1 MATYKVPQDVEA
13 EDRLLGPFTFRQFVY
28 LLIAAIAGALAAAL
42 FQIFPLLA
50 LLPAPVIFFFLVL
63 ALPLKKDQPME
74 TYLAAIVSFYMKPNK
89 RFWRPGQGET
99 TIQITAPKI
108 VEKSRTRDLSEEEA
122 SHRLSFL
129 SNLID
134 SEGYA
139 IRGNHNTNFT
149 ENFIADATDVNDFMD
164 DSQNQNLINLM
175 QKEKVARHAEII
187 NQMKAAINNTE
198 NAVGPATIS
207 SHQATLGSN
216 PFNQNQTTPNQV
228 TPNQTTSNPFTQ
240 NQTTPNQPTTNPFIQ
255 NQTVPNQPTTNP
267 FIQNQT
273 VQNANTLANRNQS
286 ILNSN
291 YQNLANN
298 QNFSIDTISKEANR
312 YRENLAPNLAPQT
325 FVTQTPY
332 TPNFIQPP
340 TIPPNINQNPFIQH

>member
-50 LLPAPVIFFFLVL
+50 ILPLPVIIFFLIL

-108 VEKSRTRDLSEEEA
+108 VEKSRTRDISEEEA

-129 SNLID
+129 SNLVD

-139 IRGNHNTNFT
+139 IRGNHNGNFT
-149 ENFIADATDVNDFMD
+149 ENFIADTEDVNDFMD

-175 QKEKVARHAEII
+175 QKEKVARHTEII

-198 NAVGPATIS
+198 NAIGPATIS

-216 PFNQNQTTPNQV
+216 PFAQNQTTPNQSA
-228 TPNQTTSNPFTQ
+228 PNPFT
-240 NQTTPNQPTTNPFIQ
+240 
-255 NQTVPNQPTTNP
+255 
-267 FIQNQT
+267 QNQT

-298 QNFSIDTISKEANR
+298 QNFSINTISKEANR

-332 TPNFIQPP
+332 TPNFTQPP
-340 TIPPNINQNPFIQH
+340 TNNPNINQNPFIQN

>member
-50 LLPAPVIFFFLVL
+50 ILPLPIIIFFLIL

-108 VEKSRTRDLSEEEA
+108 VEKSRTRDISEEEA

-129 SNLID
+129 SNLVD

-139 IRGNHNTNFT
+139 IRGNHNGNFT
-149 ENFIADATDVNDFMD
+149 ENFIADTEDVNDFMD

-198 NAVGPATIS
+198 NAMGPATIS

-216 PFNQNQTTPNQV
+216 SFSQNQTTQNPFVQNQ
-228 TPNQTTSNPFTQ
+228 TIPNQT
-240 NQTTPNQPTTNPFIQ
+240 IQ
-255 NQTVPNQPTTNP
+255 NQT
-267 FIQNQT
+267 IQS
-273 VQNANTLANRNQS
+273 ANTIANRNQS

-298 QNFSIDTISKEANR
+298 QNFSINTISKEANR

-332 TPNFIQPP
+332 TPNFTQPP
-340 TIPPNINQNPFIQH
+340 TTPPNINQNPFIQN

>member
-50 LLPAPVIFFFLVL
+50 ILPLPVIIFFLIL

-108 VEKSRTRDLSEEEA
+108 VEKSRTRDISEEEA

-129 SNLID
+129 SNLVD

-139 IRGNHNTNFT
+139 IRGNHNGNFT
-149 ENFIADATDVNDFMD
+149 ENFIADTEDVNDFMD

-198 NAVGPATIS
+198 NAMGPATIS

-216 PFNQNQTTPNQV
+216 PFTQNQTTMSQTSSNQP
-228 TPNQTTSNPFTQ
+228 TPNPFTQ
-240 NQTTPNQPTTNPFIQ
+240 NQTIQ
-255 NQTVPNQPTTNP
+255 NT
-267 FIQNQT
+267 
-273 VQNANTLANRNQS
+273 NTLANRNQS

-298 QNFSIDTISKEANR
+298 QNFSINTISKEANR
-312 YRENLAPNLAPQT
+312 YRENLAPNAAPQT

-332 TPNFIQPP
+332 TPNFTQPP
-340 TIPPNINQNPFIQH
+340 TNNPNINQNPFIQN

>member
-50 LLPAPVIFFFLVL
+50 LLPTPVIFFFLVL

-74 TYLAAIVSFYMKPNK
+74 TYLAAIISFYMKPNK

-108 VEKSRTRDLSEEEA
+108 VEKSRTRDISEEEA

-129 SNLID
+129 SNLVD

-139 IRGNHNTNFT
+139 IRGNHNGNFT
-149 ENFIADATDVNDFMD
+149 ENFIADTEDVNDFMD

-198 NAVGPATIS
+198 NAMGPATIS
-207 SHQATLGSN
+207 SHQTTLGSN
-216 PFNQNQTTPNQV
+216 SFSQNQTTMSQTSSNQP
-228 TPNQTTSNPFTQ
+228 TPNPFTQ
-240 NQTTPNQPTTNPFIQ
+240 NQTIQ
-255 NQTVPNQPTTNP
+255 NT
-267 FIQNQT
+267 
-273 VQNANTLANRNQS
+273 NTLANRNQS

-298 QNFSIDTISKEANR
+298 QNFSINTISKEANR
-312 YRENLAPNLAPQT
+312 YRENLAPNAAPQT

-332 TPNFIQPP
+332 TPNFTQPP
-340 TIPPNINQNPFIQH
+340 TTPPNINQNPFIQH

>member
-28 LLIAAIAGALAAAL
+28 LLIAAIAGALATAL

-50 LLPAPVIFFFLVL
+50 ILPLPVIIFFLIL

-129 SNLID
+129 SNLVD

-139 IRGNHNTNFT
+139 IRGNHNGNFT
-149 ENFIADATDVNDFMD
+149 ENFIADTEDVNDFMD

-175 QKEKVARHAEII
+175 QKEKVARHTEII

-198 NAVGPATIS
+198 NAMGPATIS

-216 PFNQNQTTPNQV
+216 PFAQNQTTPNQSV
-228 TPNQTTSNPFTQ
+228 P
-240 NQTTPNQPTTNPFIQ
+240 NPFIQ
-255 NQTVPNQPTTNP
+255 NQTILNQSAPNSFT
-267 FIQNQT
+267 QNQT
-273 VQNANTLANRNQS
+273 VQNANTIANRNQS

-298 QNFSIDTISKEANR
+298 QNFSINTISKEANR

-332 TPNFIQPP
+332 TPNFTQPP
-340 TIPPNINQNPFIQH
+340 TNNPNINQNPFIQN

>member
-198 NAVGPATIS
+198 NAMGPATIS

-216 PFNQNQTTPNQV
+216 PF
-228 TPNQTTSNPFTQ
+228 TQ
-240 NQTTPNQPTTNPFIQ
+240 NQTT
-255 NQTVPNQPTTNP
+255 PNQPTTNP

-332 TPNFIQPP
+332 TPNFTQPP
-340 TIPPNINQNPFIQH
+340 TNNPNINQNPFIQN

>member
-50 LLPAPVIFFFLVL
+50 ILPLPFIIFFLIL

-108 VEKSRTRDLSEEEA
+108 VEKSRTRDISEEEA

-129 SNLID
+129 SNLVD

-139 IRGNHNTNFT
+139 IRGNHNGNFT
-149 ENFIADATDVNDFMD
+149 ENFIADTEDVNDFMD

-198 NAVGPATIS
+198 NVMGPATIS

-216 PFNQNQTTPNQV
+216 PFTQNQSTPNQP
-228 TPNQTTSNPFTQ
+228 THNPFTQ
-240 NQTTPNQPTTNPFIQ
+240 NQTTPNQTT
-255 NQTVPNQPTTNP
+255 TTLS
-267 FIQNQT
+267 I
-273 VQNANTLANRNQS
+273 QNANTLANRNQS

-298 QNFSIDTISKEANR
+298 QNFSINTISKEANR

-332 TPNFIQPP
+332 TPNFTQPP
-340 TIPPNINQNPFIQH
+340 TTPPNINQNPFIQN

>member
-50 LLPAPVIFFFLVL
+50 ILPLPVIIFFLIL

-108 VEKSRTRDLSEEEA
+108 VEKSRTRDISEEEA

-129 SNLID
+129 SNLVD

-139 IRGNHNTNFT
+139 IRGNHNGNFT
-149 ENFIADATDVNDFMD
+149 ENFIADTEDVNDFMD

-198 NAVGPATIS
+198 NAMGTATIS
-207 SHQATLGSN
+207 SHQANLGSN
-216 PFNQNQTTPNQV
+216 PF
-228 TPNQTTSNPFTQ
+228 TQ
-240 NQTTPNQPTTNPFIQ
+240 S
-255 NQTVPNQPTTNP
+255 
-267 FIQNQT
+267 
-273 VQNANTLANRNQS
+273 ANTLANRNQS

-298 QNFSIDTISKEANR
+298 QNFSINTISKEANR

-332 TPNFIQPP
+332 TPNFTQPP
-340 TIPPNINQNPFIQH
+340 TTPPNINQNPFIQN

>member
-50 LLPAPVIFFFLVL
+50 ILPLPVIIFFLIL

-108 VEKSRTRDLSEEEA
+108 VEKSRTRDISEEEA

-129 SNLID
+129 SNLVD

-139 IRGNHNTNFT
+139 IRGNHNGNFT
-149 ENFIADATDVNDFMD
+149 ENFIADTEDVNDFMD

-198 NAVGPATIS
+198 NAMGPATIS

-216 PFNQNQTTPNQV
+216 PFTQNQPTPNQPTPNPFTPNQT
-228 TPNQTTSNPFTQ
+228 TPNQTTSNPS
-240 NQTTPNQPTTNPFIQ
+240 I
-255 NQTVPNQPTTNP
+255 
-267 FIQNQT
+267 
-273 VQNANTLANRNQS
+273 QNANTLANRNQS

-298 QNFSIDTISKEANR
+298 QNFSINTISKEANR

-332 TPNFIQPP
+332 TPNFTQPP
-340 TIPPNINQNPFIQH
+340 TNNPNINQNPFIQN

>member
-50 LLPAPVIFFFLVL
+50 ILPLPVIIFFLIL

-74 TYLAAIVSFYMKPNK
+74 TYLAAIISFYMKPNK

-108 VEKSRTRDLSEEEA
+108 IEKSRTRDISEEEA

-129 SNLID
+129 SNLVD

-139 IRGNHNTNFT
+139 IRGNHNGNFT
-149 ENFIADATDVNDFMD
+149 ENFIADTEDVNDFMD

-198 NAVGPATIS
+198 NAMGPATIS
-207 SHQATLGSN
+207 SRQATIG
-216 PFNQNQTTPNQV
+216 
-228 TPNQTTSNPFTQ
+228 SNPFTQ
-240 NQTTPNQPTTNPFIQ
+240 NQTTPNQSTPNPFIQ
-255 NQTVPNQPTTNP
+255 NQTTPNQSAPNP
-267 FIQNQT
+267 FVQNQT

-298 QNFSIDTISKEANR
+298 QNFSINTISKEANR

-332 TPNFIQPP
+332 TPNFTQPP
-340 TIPPNINQNPFIQH
+340 TTPPNINQNPFIQN

>member
-198 NAVGPATIS
+198 NAMGPATIS

-216 PFNQNQTTPNQV
+216 PFA
-228 TPNQTTSNPFTQ
+228 Q

-340 TIPPNINQNPFIQH
+340 TIPPNINQNPFIQN

>member
-13 EDRLLGPFTFRQFVY
+13 EDRLLGPFTFRQFIY

-50 LLPAPVIFFFLVL
+50 ILPLPVIIFFLIL

-108 VEKSRTRDLSEEEA
+108 VEKSRTRDISEEEA

-129 SNLID
+129 SNLVD

-139 IRGNHNTNFT
+139 IRGNHNGNFT
-149 ENFIADATDVNDFMD
+149 ENFIADTEDVNDFMD

-198 NAVGPATIS
+198 NVMGPATIS

-216 PFNQNQTTPNQV
+216 PFSQNQTTMSQTSSNHP
-228 TPNQTTSNPFTQ
+228 TPNPFTQ
-240 NQTTPNQPTTNPFIQ
+240 NQTIQ
-255 NQTVPNQPTTNP
+255 SV
-267 FIQNQT
+267 
-273 VQNANTLANRNQS
+273 NTLTNRNQS

-298 QNFSIDTISKEANR
+298 QNFSINTISKEANR

-332 TPNFIQPP
+332 TPNFTQPP
-340 TIPPNINQNPFIQH
+340 TNNPNINQNPFIQN

>member
-50 LLPAPVIFFFLVL
+50 ILPLPVIIFFLIL

-108 VEKSRTRDLSEEEA
+108 VEKSRTRDISEEEA

-129 SNLID
+129 SNLVD

-139 IRGNHNTNFT
+139 IRGNHNGNFT
-149 ENFIADATDVNDFMD
+149 ENFIADTEDVNDFMD

-216 PFNQNQTTPNQV
+216 PFSQNQTTMSQTSSNQP
-228 TPNQTTSNPFTQ
+228 TPNPFTQ
-240 NQTTPNQPTTNPFIQ
+240 NQTIQ
-255 NQTVPNQPTTNP
+255 NT
-267 FIQNQT
+267 
-273 VQNANTLANRNQS
+273 NTLANRNQS

-298 QNFSIDTISKEANR
+298 QNFSINTISKEANR
-312 YRENLAPNLAPQT
+312 YRENLAPNAAPQT

-332 TPNFIQPP
+332 TPNFTQPP
-340 TIPPNINQNPFIQH
+340 TNTPNINQNPFIQH

>member
-50 LLPAPVIFFFLVL
+50 ILPLPVIIFFLIL

-74 TYLAAIVSFYMKPNK
+74 TYLAAIISFYMKPNK

-108 VEKSRTRDLSEEEA
+108 VEKSRTRDISEEEA

-129 SNLID
+129 SNLVD

-139 IRGNHNTNFT
+139 IRGNHNGNFT
-149 ENFIADATDVNDFMD
+149 ENFIADTEDVNDFMD

-198 NAVGPATIS
+198 NAMGPATIS
-207 SHQATLGSN
+207 SHQTTLGSN
-216 PFNQNQTTPNQV
+216 SFSQNQTTMSQTSSNQP
-228 TPNQTTSNPFTQ
+228 TPNPFTQ
-240 NQTTPNQPTTNPFIQ
+240 NQTIQ
-255 NQTVPNQPTTNP
+255 NT
-267 FIQNQT
+267 
-273 VQNANTLANRNQS
+273 NTLANRNQS

-298 QNFSIDTISKEANR
+298 QNFSINTISKEANR

-332 TPNFIQPP
+332 TPNFTQPP
-340 TIPPNINQNPFIQH
+340 TNNPNINQNPFIQN

>member
-50 LLPAPVIFFFLVL
+50 ILPLPVIIFFLIL

-108 VEKSRTRDLSEEEA
+108 VEKSRTRDISEEEA

-129 SNLID
+129 SNLVD

-139 IRGNHNTNFT
+139 IRGNHNGNFT
-149 ENFIADATDVNDFMD
+149 ENFIADTEDVNDFMD

-187 NQMKAAINNTE
+187 NQMKAAISNTE
-198 NAVGPATIS
+198 NAMGPATIS

-216 PFNQNQTTPNQV
+216 PFTQNQSTPNQP
-228 TPNQTTSNPFTQ
+228 TPNPFTQ
-240 NQTTPNQPTTNPFIQ
+240 NQTTPNQTTPTPSI
-255 NQTVPNQPTTNP
+255 
-267 FIQNQT
+267 
-273 VQNANTLANRNQS
+273 QNANTLANRNQS

-298 QNFSIDTISKEANR
+298 QNFSINTISKEANR
-312 YRENLAPNLAPQT
+312 YRENLAPNAAPQT

-332 TPNFIQPP
+332 TPNFTQPP
-340 TIPPNINQNPFIQH
+340 TTPPNINQNPFIQH

>member
-50 LLPAPVIFFFLVL
+50 ILPLPVIIFFLIL

-108 VEKSRTRDLSEEEA
+108 VEKSRTRDISEEEA

-129 SNLID
+129 SNLVD

-139 IRGNHNTNFT
+139 IRGNHNGNFT
-149 ENFIADATDVNDFMD
+149 ENFIADTEDVNDFMD

-198 NAVGPATIS
+198 NATGPATIS

-216 PFNQNQTTPNQV
+216 PFTQNQSTPNQP
-228 TPNQTTSNPFTQ
+228 TPNPFTQ
-240 NQTTPNQPTTNPFIQ
+240 NQTTPNQTTPTPSI
-255 NQTVPNQPTTNP
+255 
-267 FIQNQT
+267 
-273 VQNANTLANRNQS
+273 QNANTLANRNQS

-298 QNFSIDTISKEANR
+298 QNFSINTISKEANR

-332 TPNFIQPP
+332 TPNFTQPP
-340 TIPPNINQNPFIQH
+340 TNNQNINQNPFIQN

>member
-50 LLPAPVIFFFLVL
+50 ILPLPVIIFFLIL

-89 RFWRPGQGET
+89 RLWRPGQGET

-108 VEKSRTRDLSEEEA
+108 VEKSRTRDISEEEA

-139 IRGNHNTNFT
+139 IRGNHNGNFT
-149 ENFIADATDVNDFMD
+149 ENFIADTEDVNDFMD

-175 QKEKVARHAEII
+175 QKEKVARHTEII

-198 NAVGPATIS
+198 NAIGPATIS

-216 PFNQNQTTPNQV
+216 PFTQNQSTPNQP
-228 TPNQTTSNPFTQ
+228 TPNPFTQ
-240 NQTTPNQPTTNPFIQ
+240 NQTTPNQTIQSTNTI
-255 NQTVPNQPTTNP
+255 
-267 FIQNQT
+267 
-273 VQNANTLANRNQS
+273 ANRNQS

-298 QNFSIDTISKEANR
+298 QNFSINTISKEANR

-332 TPNFIQPP
+332 TPNFTQPP
-340 TIPPNINQNPFIQH
+340 TNIPNINQNPFIQH

>member
-50 LLPAPVIFFFLVL
+50 ILPLPVIIFFLIL

-108 VEKSRTRDLSEEEA
+108 VEKSRTRDISEEEA

-129 SNLID
+129 SNLVD

-139 IRGNHNTNFT
+139 IRGNHNGNFT
-149 ENFIADATDVNDFMD
+149 ENFIADTEDVNDFMD

-198 NAVGPATIS
+198 NAIGPATIS

-216 PFNQNQTTPNQV
+216 PFTQNQSTPNQP
-228 TPNQTTSNPFTQ
+228 TPNPSTQ
-240 NQTTPNQPTTNPFIQ
+240 NQTTPNQTTPTPSI
-255 NQTVPNQPTTNP
+255 
-267 FIQNQT
+267 
-273 VQNANTLANRNQS
+273 QNANTLANRNQS

-298 QNFSIDTISKEANR
+298 QNFSINTISKEANR

-332 TPNFIQPP
+332 TPNFTQPP
-340 TIPPNINQNPFIQH
+340 TNNPNINQNPFIQN

>member
-50 LLPAPVIFFFLVL
+50 ILPLPVVIFFLIL

-74 TYLAAIVSFYMKPNK
+74 TYLAAIISFYMKPNK

-108 VEKSRTRDLSEEEA
+108 VEKSRTRDISEEEA

-129 SNLID
+129 SNLVD

-139 IRGNHNTNFT
+139 IRGNHNGNFT
-149 ENFIADATDVNDFMD
+149 ENFIADTEDVNDFMD

-198 NAVGPATIS
+198 NAMGPATIS

-216 PFNQNQTTPNQV
+216 
-228 TPNQTTSNPFTQ
+228 SFTQ
-240 NQTTPNQPTTNPFIQ
+240 NQTTPNQTTPTPSI
-255 NQTVPNQPTTNP
+255 
-267 FIQNQT
+267 
-273 VQNANTLANRNQS
+273 QNANTLANRNQS

-298 QNFSIDTISKEANR
+298 QNFSINTISKEANR
-312 YRENLAPNLAPQT
+312 YRENLAPNAAPQT

-332 TPNFIQPP
+332 TPNFTQPP
-340 TIPPNINQNPFIQH
+340 TNNPNINQNPFIQN

>member
-240 NQTTPNQPTTNPFIQ
+240 NQT
-255 NQTVPNQPTTNP
+255 VPNQPTTNP

>member
-50 LLPAPVIFFFLVL
+50 ILPLPVIIFFLIL

-108 VEKSRTRDLSEEEA
+108 VEKSRTRDISEEEA

-129 SNLID
+129 SNLVD

-139 IRGNHNTNFT
+139 IRGNHNGNFT
-149 ENFIADATDVNDFMD
+149 ENFIADTEDVNDFMD

-198 NAVGPATIS
+198 NVMGPATIS

-216 PFNQNQTTPNQV
+216 PFSQNQTTMSQTPSNQPAPNPFLQNQ
-228 TPNQTTSNPFTQ
+228 TIQNQTTSNPS
-240 NQTTPNQPTTNPFIQ
+240 I
-255 NQTVPNQPTTNP
+255 
-267 FIQNQT
+267 
-273 VQNANTLANRNQS
+273 QNANTLANRNQS

-298 QNFSIDTISKEANR
+298 QNFSINTISKEANR
-312 YRENLAPNLAPQT
+312 YRENLAPNITPQT
-325 FVTQTPY
+325 FVTQIPY
-332 TPNFIQPP
+332 SPNFTQPP
-340 TIPPNINQNPFIQH
+340 TNNPNINQNPFIQN

>member
-50 LLPAPVIFFFLVL
+50 ILPLPVIIFFLIL

-108 VEKSRTRDLSEEEA
+108 VEKSRTRDISEEEA

-129 SNLID
+129 SNLVD

-139 IRGNHNTNFT
+139 IRGNHNGNFT
-149 ENFIADATDVNDFMD
+149 ENFIADTEDVNDFMD

-216 PFNQNQTTPNQV
+216 PFSQNQTTMSQTSSNQP
-228 TPNQTTSNPFTQ
+228 TPNPFTQ
-240 NQTTPNQPTTNPFIQ
+240 NQTIQ
-255 NQTVPNQPTTNP
+255 NT
-267 FIQNQT
+267 
-273 VQNANTLANRNQS
+273 NTLANRNQS

-298 QNFSIDTISKEANR
+298 QNFSINTISKEANR
-312 YRENLAPNLAPQT
+312 YRENLAPNAAPQT

-332 TPNFIQPP
+332 TPNFTQPP
-340 TIPPNINQNPFIQH
+340 TTPPNINQNPFIQH

>member
-50 LLPAPVIFFFLVL
+50 ILPLPVIIFFLIL

-108 VEKSRTRDLSEEEA
+108 VEKSRTRDISEEEA

-129 SNLID
+129 SNLVD

-139 IRGNHNTNFT
+139 IRGNHNGNFT
-149 ENFIADATDVNDFMD
+149 ENFIADTEDVNDFMD

-198 NAVGPATIS
+198 NAMGPATIS

-216 PFNQNQTTPNQV
+216 PFSQNQTTMSQTASNQP
-228 TPNQTTSNPFTQ
+228 TPNPFTQ
-240 NQTTPNQPTTNPFIQ
+240 NQTIQ
-255 NQTVPNQPTTNP
+255 S
-267 FIQNQT
+267 
-273 VQNANTLANRNQS
+273 ANTLTNRNQS

-298 QNFSIDTISKEANR
+298 QNFSINTISKEANR
-312 YRENLAPNLAPQT
+312 YRENLAPNAAPQT

-332 TPNFIQPP
+332 TPNFTQPP
-340 TIPPNINQNPFIQH
+340 TNNPKINQNPFIQH

>member
-198 NAVGPATIS
+198 NAMSPATIS
-207 SHQATLGSN
+207 SHQAALG
-216 PFNQNQTTPNQV
+216 
-228 TPNQTTSNPFTQ
+228 SNPFTQ

-273 VQNANTLANRNQS
+273 VQNANTLASRNQS

-298 QNFSIDTISKEANR
+298 QNFSINTISKEANR

-332 TPNFIQPP
+332 TPNFTQPP
-340 TIPPNINQNPFIQH
+340 TNNPNINQNPFIQN

>member
-50 LLPAPVIFFFLVL
+50 LLPTPVIFFFLVL

-74 TYLAAIVSFYMKPNK
+74 TYLAAIISFYMKPNK

-108 VEKSRTRDLSEEEA
+108 VEKSRTRDISEEEA

-129 SNLID
+129 SNLVD

-139 IRGNHNTNFT
+139 IRGNHNGNFT
-149 ENFIADATDVNDFMD
+149 ENFIADTENVNDFMD

-198 NAVGPATIS
+198 NVMGPATIS

-216 PFNQNQTTPNQV
+216 PFSQNQTTMSQAQSNQTASNPFLQNQTTPNQI
-228 TPNQTTSNPFTQ
+228 
-240 NQTTPNQPTTNPFIQ
+240 IQ
-255 NQTVPNQPTTNP
+255 NPS
-267 FIQNQT
+267 
-273 VQNANTLANRNQS
+273 VQNTNTLANRNQS

-298 QNFSIDTISKEANR
+298 QNFSINTISKEANR
-312 YRENLAPNLAPQT
+312 YRENLAPNAAPQT

-332 TPNFIQPP
+332 TPNFTQPP
-340 TIPPNINQNPFIQH
+340 TTPPNINQNPFIQH

>member
-50 LLPAPVIFFFLVL
+50 ILPLPVIIFFLIL

-108 VEKSRTRDLSEEEA
+108 VEKSRTRDISEEEA

-129 SNLID
+129 SNLVD

-139 IRGNHNTNFT
+139 IRGNHNGNFT
-149 ENFIADATDVNDFMD
+149 ENFIADTEDVNDFMD

-175 QKEKVARHAEII
+175 QKEKVARHTEII

-198 NAVGPATIS
+198 NAMGPATIS

-216 PFNQNQTTPNQV
+216 PF
-228 TPNQTTSNPFTQ
+228 TQ
-240 NQTTPNQPTTNPFIQ
+240 NQTTPNQPTPNPFTQ
-255 NQTVPNQPTTNP
+255 NQTTSNP
-267 FIQNQT
+267 SI
-273 VQNANTLANRNQS
+273 QNANTLANRNQS

-298 QNFSIDTISKEANR
+298 QNFSINTISKEANR

-332 TPNFIQPP
+332 TPNFTQPP
-340 TIPPNINQNPFIQH
+340 TTPPNINQNPFIQN

>member
-216 PFNQNQTTPNQV
+216 PFNQNQTTPNQ
-228 TPNQTTSNPFTQ
+228 
-240 NQTTPNQPTTNPFIQ
+240 
-255 NQTVPNQPTTNP
+255 PTTNP

-273 VQNANTLANRNQS
+273 VQNTNTLANRNQS

-298 QNFSIDTISKEANR
+298 QNFSINTISKEANR
-312 YRENLAPNLAPQT
+312 YRENLTPTNTPQT
-325 FVTQTPY
+325 FITQTPY
-332 TPNFIQPP
+332 TPNFTQPP
-340 TIPPNINQNPFIQH
+340 TNNPNINQNPFIQH

>member
-50 LLPAPVIFFFLVL
+50 ILPLPVIIFFLIL

-108 VEKSRTRDLSEEEA
+108 VEKSRTRDISEEEA

-129 SNLID
+129 SNLVD

-139 IRGNHNTNFT
+139 IRGNHNGNFT
-149 ENFIADATDVNDFMD
+149 ENFIADTEDVNDFMD

-198 NAVGPATIS
+198 NAMGPATIS

-216 PFNQNQTTPNQV
+216 PFSQNQTTISQTPSNQP
-228 TPNQTTSNPFTQ
+228 TPNPFTQ
-240 NQTTPNQPTTNPFIQ
+240 NQTTPNQTTPTPSI
-255 NQTVPNQPTTNP
+255 
-267 FIQNQT
+267 
-273 VQNANTLANRNQS
+273 QNANTLANRNQS

-298 QNFSIDTISKEANR
+298 QNFSINTISKEANR

-332 TPNFIQPP
+332 TPNFTQPP
-340 TIPPNINQNPFIQH
+340 TNNPKINQNPFIQH

>member
-50 LLPAPVIFFFLVL
+50 ILPLPVVIFFLIL

-108 VEKSRTRDLSEEEA
+108 VEKSRTRDISEEEA

-129 SNLID
+129 SNLVD

-139 IRGNHNTNFT
+139 IRGNHNGNFT
-149 ENFIADATDVNDFMD
+149 ENFIADTEDVNDFMD

-198 NAVGPATIS
+198 NAMGPATIS

-216 PFNQNQTTPNQV
+216 PFAQNQTTQNPFIQNQT
-228 TPNQTTSNPFTQ
+228 TPNQTTSNPS
-240 NQTTPNQPTTNPFIQ
+240 IQ
-255 NQTVPNQPTTNP
+255 S
-267 FIQNQT
+267 
-273 VQNANTLANRNQS
+273 ANTLANRNQS

-298 QNFSIDTISKEANR
+298 QNFSINTISKEANR
-312 YRENLAPNLAPQT
+312 YRENLVPNLVPQT

-332 TPNFIQPP
+332 TPNFTQPP
-340 TIPPNINQNPFIQH
+340 TNNPNINQNPFIQN

>member
-50 LLPAPVIFFFLVL
+50 ILPLPVIIFFLIL

-108 VEKSRTRDLSEEEA
+108 VEKSRTRDISEEEA

-129 SNLID
+129 SNLVD

-139 IRGNHNTNFT
+139 IRGNHNGNFT
-149 ENFIADATDVNDFMD
+149 ENFIADTEDVNDFMD

-198 NAVGPATIS
+198 NTMGPATIS

-216 PFNQNQTTPNQV
+216 SFSQNQTTMSQ
-228 TPNQTTSNPFTQ
+228 TSSNQTAPNPFLQ
-240 NQTTPNQPTTNPFIQ
+240 NQTIQ
-255 NQTVPNQPTTNP
+255 NQT
-267 FIQNQT
+267 IQS
-273 VQNANTLANRNQS
+273 ANTLANRNQS

-298 QNFSIDTISKEANR
+298 QNFSINTISKEANR

-332 TPNFIQPP
+332 TPNFNQPP
-340 TIPPNINQNPFIQH
+340 TNTPNINQNPFIQH

>member
-50 LLPAPVIFFFLVL
+50 ILPLPVIIFFLIL

-108 VEKSRTRDLSEEEA
+108 VEKSRTRDISEEEA

-129 SNLID
+129 SNLVD

-139 IRGNHNTNFT
+139 IRGNHNGNFT
-149 ENFIADATDVNDFMD
+149 ENFIADTEDVNDFMD

-198 NAVGPATIS
+198 NAMGPATIS
-207 SHQATLGSN
+207 SHQATLG
-216 PFNQNQTTPNQV
+216 P
-228 TPNQTTSNPFTQ
+228 NPFTQ
-240 NQTTPNQPTTNPFIQ
+240 NQTTPNQSA
-255 NQTVPNQPTTNP
+255 PNS
-267 FIQNQT
+267 FAQNQT

-298 QNFSIDTISKEANR
+298 QNFSINTISKEANR

-332 TPNFIQPP
+332 TPNFTQPP
-340 TIPPNINQNPFIQH
+340 TTPPNINQNPFIQH

>member
-198 NAVGPATIS
+198 KAMGPATIS
-207 SHQATLGSN
+207 SHQATLG
-216 PFNQNQTTPNQV
+216 
-228 TPNQTTSNPFTQ
+228 SNPFTQ

-325 FVTQTPY
+325 FITQTPY
-332 TPNFIQPP
+332 TPNFTQPP
-340 TIPPNINQNPFIQH
+340 TNNPNINQNPFIQH

>member
-50 LLPAPVIFFFLVL
+50 ILPLPVIIFFLIL

-108 VEKSRTRDLSEEEA
+108 VEKSRTRDISEEEA

-129 SNLID
+129 SNLVD

-139 IRGNHNTNFT
+139 IRGNHNGNFT
-149 ENFIADATDVNDFMD
+149 ENFIADTEDVNDFMD

-198 NAVGPATIS
+198 NAMGPATIS
-207 SHQATLGSN
+207 SHQTTLGSN
-216 PFNQNQTTPNQV
+216 SFSQNQTTMSQTSSNQP
-228 TPNQTTSNPFTQ
+228 TPNPFTQ
-240 NQTTPNQPTTNPFIQ
+240 NQTIQ
-255 NQTVPNQPTTNP
+255 NT
-267 FIQNQT
+267 
-273 VQNANTLANRNQS
+273 NTLANRNQS

-298 QNFSIDTISKEANR
+298 QNFSINTISKEANR
-312 YRENLAPNLAPQT
+312 YRENLAPNATPQT

-332 TPNFIQPP
+332 TPNFNQPP
-340 TIPPNINQNPFIQH
+340 TNTPNINQNPFIQH

>member
-198 NAVGPATIS
+198 KAMGPATIS

-216 PFNQNQTTPNQV
+216 PFTQNQTTPNQVTPNQV

-255 NQTVPNQPTTNP
+255 NQTV
-267 FIQNQT
+267 
-273 VQNANTLANRNQS
+273 QNANTLASRNQS

-298 QNFSIDTISKEANR
+298 QNFSINTISKEANR

-340 TIPPNINQNPFIQH
+340 TIPPNINQNPFIQN

>member
-198 NAVGPATIS
+198 KAMGPATIS
-207 SHQATLGSN
+207 SHQATLG
-216 PFNQNQTTPNQV
+216 
-228 TPNQTTSNPFTQ
+228 SNPFTQ

-255 NQTVPNQPTTNP
+255 NQTV
-267 FIQNQT
+267 QNT
-273 VQNANTLANRNQS
+273 NTLANRNQS

>member
-187 NQMKAAINNTE
+187 NQMKAAIDNTE

-216 PFNQNQTTPNQV
+216 PFNQNQTT
-228 TPNQTTSNPFTQ
+228 
-240 NQTTPNQPTTNPFIQ
+240 
-255 NQTVPNQPTTNP
+255 PNQPTTNP

-325 FVTQTPY
+325 FITQTPY
-332 TPNFIQPP
+332 TPNFTQPP
-340 TIPPNINQNPFIQH
+340 TNNPNINQNPFIQH

>member
-50 LLPAPVIFFFLVL
+50 ILPLPVIIFFLIL

-108 VEKSRTRDLSEEEA
+108 VEKSRTRDISEEEA

-129 SNLID
+129 SNLVD

-139 IRGNHNTNFT
+139 IRGNHNGNFT
-149 ENFIADATDVNDFMD
+149 ENFIADTEDVNDFMD

-198 NAVGPATIS
+198 NAMGPATIS

-216 PFNQNQTTPNQV
+216 PFTQNQTTISQTSSNQP
-228 TPNQTTSNPFTQ
+228 TPNPFTQ
-240 NQTTPNQPTTNPFIQ
+240 NQTIQ
-255 NQTVPNQPTTNP
+255 NT
-267 FIQNQT
+267 
-273 VQNANTLANRNQS
+273 NTLANRNQS

-298 QNFSIDTISKEANR
+298 QNFSINTISKEANR
-312 YRENLAPNLAPQT
+312 YRENLAPNAAPQT

-332 TPNFIQPP
+332 TPNFTQPP
-340 TIPPNINQNPFIQH
+340 TNNPKINQNPFIQH

>member
-50 LLPAPVIFFFLVL
+50 ILPLPVIIFFLIL

-108 VEKSRTRDLSEEEA
+108 VEKSRTRDISEEEA

-129 SNLID
+129 SNLVD

-139 IRGNHNTNFT
+139 IRGNHNGNFT
-149 ENFIADATDVNDFMD
+149 DNFIADTEDVNDFMD
-164 DSQNQNLINLM
+164 DSQNQNLINLI

-198 NAVGPATIS
+198 NAMGPATIS

-216 PFNQNQTTPNQV
+216 PF
-228 TPNQTTSNPFTQ
+228 TQ
-240 NQTTPNQPTTNPFIQ
+240 NQTTPNQPTPNPFTQ
-255 NQTVPNQPTTNP
+255 NQTTSNP
-267 FIQNQT
+267 SI
-273 VQNANTLANRNQS
+273 QNANTLDNRNQS

-298 QNFSIDTISKEANR
+298 QNFSINTISKEANR
-312 YRENLAPNLAPQT
+312 YRENLAPDAASQT

-332 TPNFIQPP
+332 TPNFTQPP
-340 TIPPNINQNPFIQH
+340 TTPPNINQNPFIQN

>member
-198 NAVGPATIS
+198 NAMGPATIS

-216 PFNQNQTTPNQV
+216 PFTQNQTTPNQV
-228 TPNQTTSNPFTQ
+228 TQ
-240 NQTTPNQPTTNPFIQ
+240 NQSAPNPFIQ
-255 NQTVPNQPTTNP
+255 NQTTPNPS
-267 FIQNQT
+267 I
-273 VQNANTLANRNQS
+273 QNANTLASSNQS
-286 ILNSN
+286 ILNSK

-298 QNFSIDTISKEANR
+298 QNFSNNTISKEANR

-332 TPNFIQPP
+332 TPNFTQPP

>member
-50 LLPAPVIFFFLVL
+50 ILPLPVIIFFLIL

-74 TYLAAIVSFYMKPNK
+74 TYLAAIISFYMKPNK

-108 VEKSRTRDLSEEEA
+108 VEKSRTRDISEEEA

-129 SNLID
+129 SNLVD

-139 IRGNHNTNFT
+139 IRGNHNGNFT
-149 ENFIADATDVNDFMD
+149 ENFIADTEDVNDFMD

-198 NAVGPATIS
+198 NAMGPATIS

-216 PFNQNQTTPNQV
+216 PF
-228 TPNQTTSNPFTQ
+228 TQ
-240 NQTTPNQPTTNPFIQ
+240 NQTTPNQPTPNPFTQ
-255 NQTVPNQPTTNP
+255 NQTTSNP
-267 FIQNQT
+267 SI
-273 VQNANTLANRNQS
+273 QNANTLANRNQS

-298 QNFSIDTISKEANR
+298 QNFSINTISKEANR
-312 YRENLAPNLAPQT
+312 YRENLAPNIAPQT
-325 FVTQTPY
+325 FVTQIPY
-332 TPNFIQPP
+332 SPNFTQPP
-340 TIPPNINQNPFIQH
+340 TNNPNINQNPFIQN